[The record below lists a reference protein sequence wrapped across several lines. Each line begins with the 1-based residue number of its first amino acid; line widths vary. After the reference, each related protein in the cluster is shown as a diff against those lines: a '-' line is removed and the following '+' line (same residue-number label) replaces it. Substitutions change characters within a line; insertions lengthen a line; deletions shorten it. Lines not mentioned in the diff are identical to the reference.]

1 MEGGV
6 VPILSPTSS
15 VPFQFRKVLAGT
27 YSVLTPGLTPGF
39 RCLLQVRTY
48 SLPTLMGVGTWYLLP
63 ISGIGIGL
71 GRSEPLASQ
80 AGFAIWLHSNPL
92 CTEEVAHGLF

>member
-1 MEGGV
+1 MF
-6 VPILSPTSS
+6 PQCSRRCL
-15 VPFQFRKVLAGT
+15 LGT
-27 YSVLTPGLTPGF
+27 YQVLTPGLTPGF